1 MESGTSG
8 PSDAANGT
16 RSRLLREG
24 WGYVEAIPLDEQRP
38 VFYAERQ
45 AEQVLRI
52 MRGMADDPSYGF
64 RIDTLRHCLQS
75 ATLAHRA
82 GKDEDY
88 VAVAFLHDIGF
99 DIALL
104 THGAFTAALVGPYV
118 SSGMEWMLANHGDF
132 QAFHFRRHPGIDRL
146 AQGEVARAPGLH
158 DDRRVLRRI
167 RPVRDGPGLRHHAD
181 RGVGADGPPPVRPA
195 AAHVRTCLSSV
206 PGKHLTERQYASPAG
221 AIAAPPCP
229 RGTRNRIVSG
239 QCFA

>member
-1 MESGTSG
+1 MDRGSPT
-8 PSDAANGT
+8 PSDPANGT
-16 RSRLLREG
+16 RSPLLRED
-24 WGYVEAIPLDEQRP
+24 WFYVEAIPFDDFRESDFALLDAQAP

-64 RIDTLRHCLQS
+64 RINTLRHCLQS

-104 THGAFTAALVGPYV
+104 THGAFAAALVGPYV
-118 SSGMEWMLANHGDF
+118 SSEIEWMLANHGDF

-146 AQGEVARAPGLH
+146 AREKWRGHPAFAMTAEFCAEFDQCAMDPDYDTMPIEAFEPMVRRLFARPPRASE
-158 DDRRVLRRI
+158 
-167 RPVRDGPGLRHHAD
+167 PVSQAF
-181 RGVGADGPPPVRPA
+181 PA
-195 AAHVRTCLSSV
+195 S
-206 PGKHLTERQYASPAG
+206 
-221 AIAAPPCP
+221 I
-229 RGTRNRIVSG
+229 
-239 QCFA
+239 